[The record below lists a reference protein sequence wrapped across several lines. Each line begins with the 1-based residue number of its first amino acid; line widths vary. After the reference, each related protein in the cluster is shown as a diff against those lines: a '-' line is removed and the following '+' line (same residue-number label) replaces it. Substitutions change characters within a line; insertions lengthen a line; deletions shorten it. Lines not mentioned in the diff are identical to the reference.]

1 MSTKIRQFIQVFS
14 GTSLIGIGI
23 SLNYLAN
30 LGLGP
35 WGVFHDGL
43 SKTLGISYGRTI
55 IITGVAVM
63 LLWIPLKQKPGLGTI
78 VDIFLVGIV
87 ADLIILNFELSD
99 SIFLSL
105 TLIAFGIILIGAG
118 TAIYVGADLGAGPR
132 DGVMVGLE
140 TIGLK
145 IGTARNLIELF
156 AFLTGWLLG
165 GLVGYVTILF
175 VIGIGP
181 VVQIVLPYV
190 DTVSYTHLTLPT
202 KA

>member
-1 MSTKIRQFIQVFS
+1 MWTKIRQFIQVFS

-43 SKTLGISYGRTI
+43 SKTLSISYGRTI

-181 VVQIVLPYV
+181 VVQMVLPYV
-190 DTVSYTHLTLPT
+190 DMR
-202 KA
+202 KND

>member
-1 MSTKIRQFIQVFS
+1 MPKKIRQFIQVLS

-63 LLWIPLKQKPGLGTI
+63 LLWIPLKQKPGIGTI
-78 VDIFLVGIV
+78 IDIFLVGIV
-87 ADLIILNFELSD
+87 ADLIILNFKLSD

-105 TLIAFGIILIGAG
+105 ALITFGIILIGAG

-140 TIGLK
+140 TIGFK

-190 DTVSYTHLTLPT
+190 DMRENN
-202 KA
+202 

>member
-1 MSTKIRQFIQVFS
+1 MSTKSRQLLQVLF

-43 SKTLGISYGRTI
+43 SKTLNITYGRTI
-55 IITGVAVM
+55 IITGIAVM
-63 LLWIPLKQKPGLGTI
+63 LLWIPLKQKPGIGTI
-78 VDIFLVGIV
+78 IDIFLVGTV
-87 ADLIILNFELSD
+87 ADLIIPNFPLSENV
-99 SIFLSL
+99 FLSL
-105 TLIAFGIILIGAG
+105 LLIFCGIILIGAG
-118 TAIYVGADLGAGPR
+118 TAIYVGADLGVGPR
-132 DGVMVGLE
+132 DGIMVGLE
-140 TIGLK
+140 AKGLK
-145 IGTARNLIELF
+145 IGTARNIIELL

-181 VVQIVLPYV
+181 VVQKVLPYV
-190 DTVSYTHLTLPT
+190 DMRNDD
-202 KA
+202 

>member
-1 MSTKIRQFIQVFS
+1 MSTKIRQFIQVFL

-63 LLWIPLKQKPGLGTI
+63 LLWIPLKQKPGIGTV

-181 VVQIVLPYV
+181 VVQMVLPYV
-190 DTVSYTHLTLPT
+190 DMR
-202 KA
+202 KND

>member
-1 MSTKIRQFIQVFS
+1 MWTKIRQLIQVFS

-43 SKTLGISYGRTI
+43 SKTLGISYGKTI
-55 IITGVAVM
+55 IITGVAVL

-78 VDIFLVGIV
+78 VDIFLVGSV
-87 ADLIILNFELSD
+87 ADLIILNFEFSD
-99 SIFLSL
+99 NIFLSL
-105 TLIAFGIILIGAG
+105 TLIVLGIILIGAG
-118 TAIYVGADLGAGPR
+118 TAIYIGADLGAGPR

-140 TIGLK
+140 TIGFK

-156 AFLTGWLLG
+156 AFITGWLLG
-165 GLVGYVTILF
+165 GLVGYVTIFF

-190 DTVSYTHLTLPT
+190 DMR
-202 KA
+202 KNA

>member
-1 MSTKIRQFIQVFS
+1 MSTKFRQLLQVLS

-43 SKTLGISYGRTI
+43 SKTLNITYGRTI
-55 IITGVAVM
+55 IITGIAVM
-63 LLWIPLKQKPGLGTI
+63 LLWIPLKQKPGIGTI
-78 VDIFLVGIV
+78 IDIFLVGTV
-87 ADLIILNFELSD
+87 ADLIIPNFPLSENVF
-99 SIFLSL
+99 SSL
-105 TLIAFGIILIGAG
+105 LLILCGIILIGAG
-118 TAIYVGADLGAGPR
+118 TAIYVGANLGVGPR
-132 DGVMVGLE
+132 DGIMVGLE
-140 TIGLK
+140 AKGLK
-145 IGTARNLIELF
+145 IGTARNIIELL

-181 VVQIVLPYV
+181 VVQKVLPYV
-190 DTVSYTHLTLPT
+190 DMRNND
-202 KA
+202 

>member
-105 TLIAFGIILIGAG
+105 TLIAFGIILIGTG

-190 DTVSYTHLTLPT
+190 DMR
-202 KA
+202 KND

>member
-14 GTSLIGIGI
+14 GTSLIGRGI

-181 VVQIVLPYV
+181 VVQMVLPYV
-190 DTVSYTHLTLPT
+190 DMR
-202 KA
+202 KND

>member
-1 MSTKIRQFIQVFS
+1 MSTKIRQFIQVFL

-156 AFLTGWLLG
+156 AFLTSWLLG

-190 DTVSYTHLTLPT
+190 DMR
-202 KA
+202 KND

>member
-1 MSTKIRQFIQVFS
+1 MLRKPRQLFQVIF
-14 GTSLIGIGI
+14 GTSLIGVGI

-43 SKTLGISYGRTI
+43 SKTIGITYGRTI

-63 LLWIPLKQKPGLGTI
+63 LLWIPLKQKPGLGTLI
-78 VDIFLVGIV
+78 DIFLVGLV
-87 ADLIILNFELSD
+87 ADTIILYFEFSE

-105 TLIAFGIILIGAG
+105 ILVLLGIMSIGTG
-118 TAIYVGADLGAGPR
+118 TAIYVGADLGVGPR
-132 DGVMVGLE
+132 DGIMVGLE
-140 TIGLK
+140 TLGIK
-145 IGTARNLIELF
+145 IGTARNLIELI

-181 VVQIVLPYV
+181 VVQFVLPYV
-190 DTVSYTHLTLPT
+190 DMRESI
-202 KA
+202 

>member
-43 SKTLGISYGRTI
+43 SKTLSISYGRTI

-190 DTVSYTHLTLPT
+190 DMR
-202 KA
+202 KND

>member
-78 VDIFLVGIV
+78 VDIFLVRIV

-181 VVQIVLPYV
+181 VVQMVLPYV
-190 DTVSYTHLTLPT
+190 DMR
-202 KA
+202 KND

>member
-118 TAIYVGADLGAGPR
+118 TAIYVGAGLGVGPR
-132 DGVMVGLE
+132 DGIMTGLE
-140 TIGLK
+140 ALGLK
-145 IGTARNLIELF
+145 IGFARNIIELF

-181 VVQIVLPYV
+181 VVQKVLPYV
-190 DTVSYTHLTLPT
+190 DMR
-202 KA
+202 K

>member
-63 LLWIPLKQKPGLGTI
+63 LLWIPLKQKPGLDTI

-190 DTVSYTHLTLPT
+190 DMR
-202 KA
+202 KND

>member
-78 VDIFLVGIV
+78 VDIFLVCIV

-190 DTVSYTHLTLPT
+190 DMR
-202 KA
+202 KND

>member
-87 ADLIILNFELSD
+87 ADVIILNFELSD

-190 DTVSYTHLTLPT
+190 DMR
-202 KA
+202 KND

>member
-43 SKTLGISYGRTI
+43 SKTFGISYGRTI

-105 TLIAFGIILIGAG
+105 TLIAFGISLIGAG

-190 DTVSYTHLTLPT
+190 DMR
-202 KA
+202 KND

>member
-1 MSTKIRQFIQVFS
+1 MSTKIRQFIQVLS

-190 DTVSYTHLTLPT
+190 DMR
-202 KA
+202 KND

>member
-35 WGVFHDGL
+35 WGVFHDGI
-43 SKTLGISYGRTI
+43 SKTLDISYGRTI

-63 LLWIPLKQKPGLGTI
+63 LLWIPLKQKPGIGTI

-140 TIGLK
+140 SIGLK

-181 VVQIVLPYV
+181 VVQMVLPYV
-190 DTVSYTHLTLPT
+190 DMR
-202 KA
+202 KND

>member
-43 SKTLGISYGRTI
+43 SKTLDISYGRTI
-55 IITGVAVM
+55 IITGVGVM
-63 LLWIPLKQKPGLGTI
+63 LLWIPLKQKPGIGTI

-140 TIGLK
+140 SIGLK

-181 VVQIVLPYV
+181 VVQMVLPYV
-190 DTVSYTHLTLPT
+190 DMR
-202 KA
+202 KNA

>member
-63 LLWIPLKQKPGLGTI
+63 LLWIPLKQKPGIGTI

-87 ADLIILNFELSD
+87 ADLIILNFELSEN
-99 SIFLSL
+99 IFLSL

-181 VVQIVLPYV
+181 VVQMVLPYV
-190 DTVSYTHLTLPT
+190 DMR
-202 KA
+202 KND